1 MHKCNSVGCRGEE
14 KLKQQRKN
22 VSVSE
27 RYTSGK
33 ITYVTHVAHRFTFLY
48 DNESDTST
56 EA

>member
-27 RYTSGK
+27 RYISGK